1 MAWSFYGY
9 WGGPGWSNGHVT
21 APGEVINWNG
31 PVKDAVDAVFRDHD
45 HAYDNAKSKLDAS
58 AKTPADNQQ
67 YWKDIMAADGAC
79 LDALKPMIIPHSL
92 PDDQDGAATSAYDA
106 FKIKQIFYNLPRYIG
121 SLDPEPYPDVGTM
134 DPWTGM
140 PWPGAI
146 SPTIGT
152 TPDPL
157 VKKIIYVDPL
167 ILDLDGDGLE
177 ITPLSKGILFDANG
191 DTIKTGTA
199 WAAAD
204 DGMLVWDRNGNGQVD
219 SGAELFGDETILA
232 NGKKAA
238 NGFAALAELDSNVDG
253 KFDALDAQY
262 ANLRVWR
269 DMNQDGIS
277 QADEL
282 QGLDTSGVKSINLSS
297 SAGSTNYTDAILAQ
311 SGTFSRA
318 DGSTGQ
324 AGSFILAQNNF
335 IRAFTPITV
344 STEAKALPNIGGSGW
359 VRDLQEAATQSP
371 ELIALLN
378 QAKNAVTREEYKT
391 AVATLLIAWG
401 NDSGYNSASKQA
413 LAAGYGLV
421 LSDPADAQEAAWMD
435 VAIKGGAADRETFR
449 GTLSSADLTKFDAMR
464 ERMVGGLER
473 VQAYEAFTGYTFLN
487 WAQVKGDALNWTP
500 RPINGGNGIVPVEVW
515 VPLSQIL
522 QENRNAQLSSQ
533 SGYIHVTI
541 PAPTNGTPHV
551 ETLWSRLTEDAVAN
565 LMPMLRL
572 GKYVDQVDLNFT
584 ETGISLDFS
593 RMNASVATVLVGN
606 AYEGTALLL
615 DLHTAFGKSFQ
626 SIGWDG
632 ADQLVA
638 LAQRSVTE
646 TAVAQAF
653 VDVGYHALNGAAT
666 VGTNANDVFAG
677 DAANNA
683 FEASN
688 GNDILDGKG
697 GNDYLNGGAGDDVL
711 IGGTGNDVLNGGIG
725 NNVYV
730 FGLGDGQDT
739 IGASYDTASNKSSV
753 LQFRAGVAAANVV
766 VKRSGSDL
774 VLSIAGSTDT
784 VTVQYFFS
792 GDSTSNVYNPLQEI
806 RFADGTSWS
815 AGMVARQAMIGTQS
829 NDVLVLRGLVGND
842 VIVGTNGADILN
854 GAGGNDVLDG
864 GAGNDYLQG
873 DSGADVYRF
882 SRGGGQDT
890 IDNYEAV
897 AQGAVKPVDAIVF
910 GAGVA
915 STDIVVTR
923 NWYGDLILT
932 IAGTTDSLTVSGFFQ
947 NDGATSYAVD
957 EIRFA
962 DNTVWNVAE
971 MKARAL
977 VANEAGSTLFG
988 FESDDVMSGA
998 VGNDV
1003 IYARGGNDAVDGN
1016 DGNDGLYGEAGN
1028 DLLRG
1033 GANRDYLEGGD
1044 GNDILDGGID
1054 DDHLIGGEGQDTYRF
1069 GRGYGKDSINNYDTG
1084 TAGVNPIDTIELGAG
1099 IAPADV
1105 EVRRSA
1111 WNELVLSI
1119 KGTSDALTVS
1129 QFFVNDGSS
1138 PYAVDQIAFAD
1149 GTVWDIAAIKARVLD
1164 ATAGADNFVGYATAD
1179 AMAGAD
1185 GNDTLSGAGGND
1197 VLDGDA
1203 GNDFLFGDAGD
1214 DTLRGGA
1221 GNDQLT
1227 GGDGADLLQG
1237 GTGNDVLVGSQD
1249 NDVLDG
1255 GLGNDALNGGE
1266 GDDTYLF
1273 GLGDGEDTIREQGYF
1288 PMGGGND
1295 TLRIRA
1301 GVIASDVK
1309 ISRSGNDIIVALPSR
1324 LENGVPVTDTVRMQ
1338 GALDNDGDNLY
1349 KIEQVVFEDG
1359 TTWTVADLKIRLL
1372 TGSAASD
1379 VINGYASADTLVGQ
1393 AGNDWLY
1400 GLAGADTLQ
1409 GGAGDDYLD
1418 GGEGDDVLD
1427 GGAGTDVLVGGAGNN
1442 SYVLNTGYGQDVI
1455 ARDFLAGVA
1464 ATDTI
1469 FVSTEIG
1476 LSNVELVREGLD
1488 VLVRIRGTQD
1498 SIRIQGVMVN
1508 DGLFDNYS
1516 FRVVCADG
1524 TTLEGSTLRQAL
1536 LNGGAGNDVL
1546 TGYVTDDT
1554 MSGGTGDDSLN
1565 GGAGSDQLF
1574 GNDGNDH
1581 LMGAAGADN
1590 LAGGLGNDQL
1600 DGGEG
1605 TDTLTGGAGDD
1616 TYVIDDEG
1624 DVFVELQNEG
1634 VDTLI
1639 SSVNV
1644 TLLDN
1649 FENGNLTG
1657 DLGLTITGNSAAN
1670 SLRGNEGAN
1679 QIFGAGGDD
1688 DLDGGAGIDIL
1699 SGGSGDDV
1707 YHVDRIDDVVI
1718 EAVNEGVD
1726 TVRATASYTLS
1737 NNVENLVLESSGGY
1751 INATGNALAN
1761 HLTGNEYDNR
1771 LDGGAGADILEGGLG
1786 NDTYVVDTLSD
1797 QIVETQDAGN
1807 DTVETDLTYT
1817 LGADLER
1824 LVLTGTANID
1834 GNGNNAD
1841 NELVG
1846 NSGDNRLD
1854 GGLGADYMSGGQGN
1868 DVYLME
1874 DAGDGSYYS
1883 GDRVYEGYNE
1893 GVDTIVRSFE
1903 TSLILENNVENL
1915 TLTGTL
1921 YRGNGNELDN
1931 VITGN
1936 ASDNNL
1942 WGMEG
1947 NDTLIGGGGNDAL
1960 FGDVGQD
1967 TLIGGAGDDY
1977 YEIDDAGDV
1986 IVENANEGDD
1996 FVRSTVSWT
2005 LGANLERL
2013 AVDGTD
2019 NLNVTGNALNNGL
2032 WGNDGSNT
2040 LTGGLGSDYLVGN
2053 AGNDLYIFNRGDGQD
2068 TIDNTDVLTATDTLR
2083 FGAGIADIDVLAF
2096 QQGTD
2101 MYFKLKDSTD
2111 TVFLSGYY
2119 AANTTVNGQAADHKI
2134 DRVEFANGTVWDQT
2148 MIQTVVDRANNNHA
2162 PTVNVF
2168 LPTLQAKAGSA
2179 FNYTVAAN
2187 TIIDSDVWDSITYSI
2202 KMADGSAVPT
2212 WLTFDAATRTMS
2224 GTPAAG
2230 NIGTLQFILWGTD
2243 NYNYSAGEYV
2253 NMTIGAANR
2262 SPVLATALADQTAAQ
2277 GGTFSYTVPAGAFT
2291 DPDSGDVLTYSA
2303 TLADGSALPSWL
2315 VFNAATR
2322 AFSGTPTTTGTVSVK
2337 VTAKDTGNL
2346 SASDIFDV
2354 VVSVQNLTL
2363 NGTANADTLVGG
2375 AGDDTLNGLAGNDT
2389 LTGGA
2394 GNDTLNGGAGNDTMA
2409 GGLGNDTYV
2418 VDSASDVVTEAANEG
2433 IDLVQ
2438 SSVTYTL
2445 GANVENLTL
2454 TATTAIN
2461 GTGNALDNVLTG
2473 GSGVNVLTGGA
2484 GNDTYVVGTGDST
2497 VEVAG
2502 GGNDTVQSAVT
2513 WTLGTEVENLTL
2525 TGTTAINGTGNTLNN
2540 VLIGN
2545 SAANTLDGGTGAD
2558 TLIGGAGNDIYVV
2571 DNSADVVIENLNEGT
2586 DLVQSSVTYTL
2597 STNVENLTLTG
2608 TTAINATGNALNNT
2622 LTGNTGANILDGG
2635 AGADTMVGGTGN
2647 DTYYV
2652 DNAGDITTEAA
2663 SAGTDTVISS
2673 ISWTLATN
2681 LENLTLSGTANIN
2694 ATGNTLANVLTGNAG
2709 DNILDG
2715 GTGTDTMIGGL
2726 GNDTYVLDVTTDIV
2740 TEGLNAGIDTVQSK
2754 VTYTLG
2760 ANVENL
2766 TLTGTTAINGTGNAL
2781 DNVLTGNSAAN
2792 VLTGGAGNDTYVVGT
2807 GDTTIEAAS
2816 AGTDTVQ
2823 SAITWTLATNVE
2835 NLTLT
2840 GSTAIN
2846 GTGNTADNVLL
2857 GNSGVNTLTGNA
2869 GNDTLNGGAGA
2880 DILVGGA
2887 GNDTYWLGRGYGFD
2901 SVTENDTTAGNTDVA
2916 RFDTGI
2922 ATDQLWFVKTGNNLD
2937 VSIIGTADKLTMTNW
2952 YLGNQYHV
2960 EQFKTS
2966 DGKTLLDSQVQNLVS
2981 AMAAFS
2987 PPAAG
2992 QTTLS
2997 ASYAASLN
3005 PVIAANWQ

>member
-1 MAWSFYGY
+1 MNPITREALIFAADNVFQYLTGLPADLRRMNVAAWALTYQGDANAPTLY
-9 WGGPGWSNGHVT
+9 TYDGNGHMIPTPNRVVSDQERKWIDDHNKT
-21 APGEVINWNG
+21 V
-31 PVKDAVDAVFRDHD
+31 DRLRAVDDEA
-45 HAYDNAKSKLDAS
+45 LDRFLKDVLPISES
-58 AKTPADNQQ
+58 A
-67 YWKDIMAADGAC
+67 
-79 LDALKPMIIPHSL
+79 L
-92 PDDQDGAATSAYDA
+92 
-106 FKIKQIFYNLPRYIG
+106 
-121 SLDPEPYPDVGTM
+121 
-134 DPWTGM
+134 
-140 PWPGAI
+140 
-146 SPTIGT
+146 SPTLGT
-152 TPDPL
+152 TPDPK
-157 VKKIIYVDPL
+157 VKVKVVRYVDPL
-167 ILDLDGDGLE
+167 IFDLDGDGLE
-177 ITPLSKGILFDANG
+177 ISPLSKGVLFDANG

-199 WAAAD
+199 WAASD
-204 DGMLVWDRNGNGQVD
+204 DGMLVWDRNGNGLID
-219 SGAELFGDETILA
+219 SGAELFGDETVLTTGPNA
-232 NGKKAA
+232 GKKAA
-238 NGFAALAELDSNVDG
+238 NGFVALAELDSNADG
-253 KFDALDAQY
+253 KFDLSDAQY
-262 ANLRVWR
+262 ASLRIWR

-282 QGLDTSGVKSINLSS
+282 QTLADSGVKSIGLANTTVN
-297 SAGSTNYTDAILAQ
+297 TNYTDAILAQ
-311 SGTFSRA
+311 SGSFTRM
-318 DGSTGQ
+318 DDSTGQ

-335 IRAFTPITV
+335 VRAFAPITV
-344 STEAKALPNIGGSGW
+344 SADAKALNNIGGSGW

-371 ELIALLN
+371 ELIGLYN
-378 QAKNAVTREEYKT
+378 QIKNATTRDGYKQ
-391 AVATLLIAWG
+391 AVGALMQAWG
-401 NDSGYNSASKQA
+401 NDSGYSGASKQA
-413 LAAGYGLV
+413 QADGYGLI
-421 LSDPADAQEAAWMD
+421 LSDPLDEQERGWMD
-435 VAIKGGAADRETFR
+435 AAVKGSADSRNAFRATLSAADV
-449 GTLSSADLTKFDAMR
+449 TKFDAMR

-473 VQAYEAFTGYTFLN
+473 VQAYEAFTGYSFLN
-487 WAQVKGDALNWTP
+487 WAQIKGDALNWNQFQRLFNT
-500 RPINGGNGIVPVEVW
+500 GGGRIPVVVEVEMS
-515 VPLSQIL
+515 LMDIMFQ
-522 QENRNAQLSSQ
+522 NRNAVQSSQ
-533 SGYIHVTI
+533 SGYIRVTI
-541 PAPTNGTPHV
+541 PTPTSGQPQV
-551 ETLWSRLTEDAVAN
+551 DYLWNRMLDDAQAN
-565 LMPMLRL
+565 LMPSLRL
-572 GKYVDQVDLNFT
+572 GKYVDMVDLSIT
-584 ETGISLDFS
+584 DTAISLDFT
-593 RMNASVATVLVGN
+593 RMNSSLASLATGN
-606 AYEGTALLL
+606 AYEGAAMLL
-615 DLHTAFGKSFQ
+615 DMYKTYGGSFE
-626 SIGWDG
+626 SMGWNG

-638 LAQRSVTE
+638 LAGRAITE
-646 TAVAQAF
+646 TAIGQAF
-653 VDVGYHALNGAAT
+653 TNVGYHALAATAT
-666 VGTNANDVFAG
+666 VGTAGSDVYVG
-677 DAANNA
+677 DSAANA
-683 FEASN
+683 FLADS
-688 GNDILDGKG
+688 GADILDGG
-697 GNDYLNGGAGDDVL
+697 AGNDTLSGGAGDDVL
-711 IGGTGNDVLNGGIG
+711 IGGTGNDMLNGGTG

-730 FGLGDGQDT
+730 FGAGDGQDT
-739 IGASYDTASNKSSV
+739 LQGYYDATAAKSSV
-753 LQFRAGVAAANVV
+753 LQFRAGVSAANVV
-766 VKRSGSDL
+766 ARRTGSDL
-774 VLSIAGSTDT
+774 VLTVAGTTDS
-784 VTVQYFFS
+784 VVVQYFFY
-792 GDSTSNVYNPLQEI
+792 GDNTSNVYNPLQSVH
-806 RFADGTSWS
+806 FADGTTWS
-815 AGMVARQAMIGTQS
+815 AQELSRQTMLGTAT
-829 NDVLVLRGLVGND
+829 NDQLRGTVSADALLGGD
-842 VIVGTNGADILN
+842 GADTLY
-854 GAGGNDVLDG
+854 GLAGNDVLDG
-864 GAGNDYLQG
+864 GAGNDYMQG
-873 DSGADVYRF
+873 DAGADVYRF
-882 SRGGGQDT
+882 SRGGGQDV
-890 IDNYEAV
+890 INNYETV
-897 AQGAVKPVDAIVF
+897 ATGSTKPVDAIVF
-910 GAGVA
+910 DVGIAP
-915 STDIVVTR
+915 SDIVVTR
-923 NWYGDLILT
+923 NWYGDLTLT
-932 IAGTTDSLTVSGFFQ
+932 IVGSTDSVRVSNYFA
-947 NDGATSYAVD
+947 NDGATSYALD

-962 DNTVWNVAE
+962 DNTVWRVADV
-971 MKARAL
+971 KALAL
-977 VANEAGSTLFG
+977 LANEAGSTLYG
-988 FESDDVMSGA
+988 FESNDVIAGA

-1003 IYARGGNDAVDGN
+1003 VYARGGNDTVDGN

-1028 DLLRG
+1028 DVLRG
-1033 GANRDYLEGGD
+1033 GSGRDYVDGGIGD
-1044 GNDILDGGID
+1044 DTLDGGVGD
-1054 DDHLIGGEGQDTYRF
+1054 DQLIGGQGADTYVF
-1069 GRGYGKDSINNYDTG
+1069 GRGYGKDSINNYDYDLS
-1084 TAGVNPIDTIELGAG
+1084 VDTIALAAG
-1099 IAPADV
+1099 IAPADI

-1111 WNELVLSI
+1111 WNELVLTI
-1119 KGTSDALTVS
+1119 KGTEDVLTVA
-1129 QFFVNDGSS
+1129 QFFADDGSL
-1138 PYAVDQIAFAD
+1138 PYAVDRFLFAD
-1149 GTVWDIAAIKARVLD
+1149 NTVWDIAAIKAHVLD
-1164 ATAGADNFVGYATAD
+1164 ASAGADNFVGYASAD
-1179 AMAGAD
+1179 TIHGGDGAD
-1185 GNDTLSGAGGND
+1185 TLRGAAGND
-1197 VLDGDA
+1197 VLEGDA
-1203 GNDFLFGDAGD
+1203 GNDALYGDAGD

-1221 GNDQLT
+1221 GADYLN
-1227 GGDGADLLQG
+1227 GGQ
-1237 GTGNDVLVGSQD
+1237 GNDS
-1249 NDVLDG
+1249 LDG
-1255 GLGNDALNGGE
+1255 GGGNDTLNGGE
-1266 GDDTYLF
+1266 GDDTYWF
-1273 GLGDGEDTIREQGYF
+1273 GIGDGQDTINESGYYAN
-1288 PMGGGND
+1288 GAGTD
-1295 TLRIRA
+1295 TLRLRA
-1301 GVIASDVK
+1301 GVAASAVDIA
-1309 ISRSGNDIIVALPSR
+1309 RSGNDILLTLPSR
-1324 LENGVPVTDTVRMQ
+1324 LENGVSVTDSVRLQ
-1338 GALDNDGDNLY
+1338 NTLENDGDNVQ
-1349 KIEQVVFEDG
+1349 KIESVVFEDG
-1359 TTWTVADLKIRLL
+1359 TTWTLADLKIRLL
-1372 TGSAASD
+1372 TGGAASD
-1379 VINGYASADTLVGQ
+1379 VINGYASDDTLSGL
-1393 AGNDWLY
+1393 AGNDWLN
-1400 GLAGADTLQ
+1400 GLSGADTLL
-1409 GGAGDDYLD
+1409 GGDGDDRLD
-1418 GGEGDDVLD
+1418 GGVGDDILD
-1427 GGAGTDVLVGGAGNN
+1427 GGAGADVLVGGADNN
-1442 SYVLNTGYGQDVI
+1442 TYLLKIGSGQDVLVRNFFDT
-1455 ARDFLAGVA
+1455 AA

-1469 FVSTEIG
+1469 LVSAEIG
-1476 LSNVELVREGLD
+1476 LSGIELVRDGQD
-1488 VLVRIRGTQD
+1488 VLVQIRGTLD
-1498 SIRIQGVMVN
+1498 SIRLRDAMAN
-1508 DGLFDNYS
+1508 DGIFENYS
-1516 FRVVCADG
+1516 FKVKSVDG
-1524 TTLEGSTLRQAL
+1524 SVLEGAALRQAL

-1546 TGYVTDDT
+1546 TGYATDDA
-1554 MSGGTGDDSLN
+1554 MSGGTGDDTLH
-1565 GGAGSDQLF
+1565 GLAGADQLL
-1574 GNDGNDH
+1574 GNDGNDQ
-1581 LMGAAGADN
+1581 LFGGLGADILVGGAGDDVLDGGEGADN
-1590 LAGGLGNDQL
+1590 LAGGTGN
-1600 DGGEG
+1600 
-1605 TDTLTGGAGDD
+1605 D
-1616 TYVIDDEG
+1616 TYVLDDAG
-1624 DVFVELQNEG
+1624 DLFVELQNEG
-1634 VDTLI
+1634 VDTVI
-1639 SSVNV
+1639 SSVSV
-1644 TLLDN
+1644 TLGEN
-1649 FENGNLTG
+1649 FENGTLTG
-1657 DLGLTITGNSAAN
+1657 DLNFSLIGNALAN
-1670 SLRGNEGAN
+1670 TLVGNAGSN
-1679 QIFGAGGDD
+1679 QIA
-1688 DLDGGAGIDIL
+1688 GGAGNDVIDGSVGADTLI
-1699 SGGSGDDV
+1699 GGAGDDV
-1707 YHVDRIDDVVI
+1707 YYVDQTDDVVV
-1718 EAVNEGVD
+1718 EAGNEGVD
-1726 TVRATASYTLS
+1726 TVYATASTTLS
-1737 NNVENLVLESSGGY
+1737 ANVENLILESAGGY
-1751 INATGNALAN
+1751 INGTGNALAN
-1761 HLTGNEYDNR
+1761 SITGNEYNNR
-1771 LDGGAGADILEGGLG
+1771 LDGGAGADVLSGGQG
-1786 NDTYVVDTLSD
+1786 DDTYVVDTLAD
-1797 QIVETQDAGN
+1797 QVVEAQDEGY
-1807 DTVETDLTYT
+1807 DTVETALTYT
-1817 LGADLER
+1817 LGDNLEG
-1824 LVLTGTANID
+1824 LLLTGIANVNAT
-1834 GNGNNAD
+1834 GNALD
-1841 NELVG
+1841 NSLDG
-1846 NSGDNRLD
+1846 NSGANILD
-1854 GGLGADYMSGGQGN
+1854 GGLGNDSMAGGTGN
-1868 DVYLME
+1868 DTYYT
-1874 DAGDGSYYS
+1874 DTQGDQILEYFG
-1883 GDRVYEGYNE
+1883 EGT
-1893 GVDTIVRSFE
+1893 DTEIRSFE
-1903 TSLILENNVENL
+1903 SSYLLSNGVENL

-2545 SAANTLDGGTGAD
+2545 SAANILSGGTGAD
-2558 TLIGGAGNDIYVV
+2558 TMQGGLGNDTYVV
-2571 DNSADVVIENLNEGT
+2571 DNISDVVTENLNEGT

-2597 STNVENLTLTG
+2597 SANVENLTLTG

-2652 DNAGDITTEAA
+2652 DNVGDVTTEAA

-2673 ISWTLATN
+2673 ISWALATN

-2726 GNDTYVLDVTTDIV
+2726 GNDTFVLDVATDIV
-2740 TEGLNAGIDTVQSK
+2740 TEGLNAGTDTVQSK